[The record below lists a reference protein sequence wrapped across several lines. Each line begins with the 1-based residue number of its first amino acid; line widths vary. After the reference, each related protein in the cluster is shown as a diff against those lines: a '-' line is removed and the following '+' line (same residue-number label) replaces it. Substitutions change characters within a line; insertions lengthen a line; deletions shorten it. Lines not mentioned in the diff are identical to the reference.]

1 MNTDHADLT
10 NAPSTIQYS
19 TLPKVIFNILKDMRQ
34 FQDIKIAVAGTG
46 YVGLSIATL
55 LAQHHRVTAVDVIPE
70 KVEKLN
76 NKISPIQD
84 DYIEK
89 YLAEK
94 PLNLVATLDGKSAYA
109 DADFVVIAAPTNYDP
124 VKNYFDTTHVEEVI
138 DLVLEVN
145 PDAIMVIKSTIPVGY
160 TRNLYLKYAQKGVKQ
175 LNLLFSP
182 EFLRESKALY
192 DNLYP
197 SRIIVGY
204 PKIIDR
210 PEFEA
215 ENNAIESVTDAEKLK
230 EAAKTFAAL
239 LQEGAIKEN
248 INTLFMGMKEAEA
261 VKLFANTY
269 LALRVS
275 YFNELDTYAE
285 VKGLDSKAIIE
296 GVGLDPRI
304 GTHYNNPSFG
314 YGGYCLPKDTKQLL
328 ANYQDVPQNMMSAIV
343 ESNKTRKDYIADAV
357 LRKAGYY
364 AENGQWDASKEHNC
378 VIGVYRLTMKSNS
391 DNFRQSAIQGIMK
404 RVKAKGAEVIIY
416 EPTLE
421 DGTTFFGSK
430 VVNNLDAFKAQSKA
444 IIANR
449 FDDSLK
455 DVEDKVYTRD
465 IFRRD

>member
-1 MNTDHADLT
+1 MNDFK
-10 NAPSTIQYS
+10 N
-19 TLPKVIFNILKDMRQ
+19 
-34 FQDIKIAVAGTG
+34 IKIAVAGTG

-55 LAQHHRVTAVDVIPE
+55 LSQHHHVTAVDVIPE

-94 PLNLVATLDGKSAYA
+94 PLNLVATLDGKEAYK

-145 PDAIMVIKSTIPVGY
+145 PDAVMVIKSTIPVGY
-160 TRNLYLKYAQKGVKQ
+160 TRSLYLKYAKKGVKKF
-175 LNLLFSP
+175 NLLFSP

-204 PKIIDR
+204 PKIIER
-210 PEFEA
+210 PEFAEENEA
-215 ENNAIESVTDAEKLK
+215 IKTVTNVEMLK

-248 INTLFMGMKEAEA
+248 IDTLFMGMKEAEA

-285 VKGLDSKAIIE
+285 VKGLDTRAIIE

-328 ANYQDVPQNMMSAIV
+328 ANYADVPENLIEAIV
-343 ESNKTRKDYIADAV
+343 ESNRTRKDYIADAI
-357 LRKAGYY
+357 LQKAGYY
-364 AENGQWDASKEHNC
+364 NENSTFDASKEHNC

-404 RVKAKGAEVIIY
+404 RIKAKGAEVIIY

-430 VVNNLDAFKAQSKA
+430 VVNDMNAFKKQSQA

-449 FDDSLK
+449 YDACLDDVK
-455 DVEDKVYTRD
+455 DKVYTRD

>member
-1 MNTDHADLT
+1 MNTFK
-10 NAPSTIQYS
+10 NI
-19 TLPKVIFNILKDMRQ
+19 KV
-34 FQDIKIAVAGTG
+34 AVAGTG

-55 LAQHHRVTAVDVIPE
+55 LAQRHQVTAVDVVPE

-94 PLNLVATLDGKSAYA
+94 PLNLVATLDGKAAYK

-124 VKNYFDTTHVEEVI
+124 VKNYFDTSHVEEVI

-145 PDAIMVIKSTIPVGY
+145 PDAVMVIKSTIPVGY
-160 TRNLYLKYAQKGVKQ
+160 TRSLYLKYAKKGVKKF
-175 LNLLFSP
+175 NLLFSP

-210 PEFEA
+210 PEFAEENEA
-215 ENNAIESVTDAEKLK
+215 INSVTDVEMLK

-248 INTLFMGMKEAEA
+248 IDTLFMGMKEAEA

-285 VKGLDSKAIIE
+285 MKGLDSEAIID

-328 ANYQDVPQNMMSAIV
+328 ANYADVPENLIEAIV
-343 ESNKTRKDYIADAV
+343 ESNRTRKDYIADAV

-364 AENGQWDASKEHNC
+364 NENSSYDAGKEHEC

-404 RVKAKGAEVIIY
+404 RIKAKGAEVIIY

-421 DGTTFFGSK
+421 NGSTFFGSK
-430 VVNNLDAFKAQSKA
+430 VVNDLEQFKKQSQA

-449 FDDSLK
+449 YDACLDDAK
-455 DVEDKVYTRD
+455 EKVYTRD